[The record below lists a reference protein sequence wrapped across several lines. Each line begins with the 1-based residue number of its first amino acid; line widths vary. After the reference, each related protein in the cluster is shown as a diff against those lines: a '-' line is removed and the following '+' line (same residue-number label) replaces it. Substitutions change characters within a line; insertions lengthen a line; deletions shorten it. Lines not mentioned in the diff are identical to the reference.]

1 MLEINMIVKITN
13 TNDDDSFKHY
23 HKDRIGYINSVDVN
37 DGTICIVF
45 LDVDLLNGLTE
56 SIFDYSYWGNTS
68 DVFVI
73 GKMI

>member
-13 TNDDDSFKHY
+13 TDDDESFKHY
-23 HKDRIGYINSVDVN
+23 HKDRIGYIYSIDIHDSKIYVA
-37 DGTICIVF
+37 F
-45 LDVDLLNGLTE
+45 LDIDLLNGLTE
-56 SIFDYSYWGNTS
+56 SISDYAYWGNAS